1 MGREPLRL
9 RRDLI
14 GTVLYWYRPGIGP
27 LLIKSPGP
35 DKLLAEFYQDFE
47 YMLVERFME
56 MVLETQ
62 KQGHFN
68 ANIRSGEIALL
79 YKKEDPREVSNYRP
93 NTLLNVDYKI
103 LPTC

>member
-1 MGREPLRL
+1 
-9 RRDLI
+9 
-14 GTVLYWYRPGIGP
+14 
-27 LLIKSPGP
+27 
-35 DKLLAEFYQDFE
+35 
-47 YMLVERFME
+47 ME

-93 NTLLNVDYKI
+93 ITLLNVDYKI